1 MIRELKPPKPK
12 SRSDIVKT
20 LRDLLELAQKERIEY
35 LDVCFK
41 IENDHT
47 EKTRTHIDGVFS
59 TQWMYRD

>member
-1 MIRELKPPKPK
+1 MIREIKPAKPK

-20 LRDLLELAQKERIEY
+20 LRDLLELAQHERIEY

-41 IENDHT
+41 TENDQH

-59 TQWMYRD
+59 TQFMYRD